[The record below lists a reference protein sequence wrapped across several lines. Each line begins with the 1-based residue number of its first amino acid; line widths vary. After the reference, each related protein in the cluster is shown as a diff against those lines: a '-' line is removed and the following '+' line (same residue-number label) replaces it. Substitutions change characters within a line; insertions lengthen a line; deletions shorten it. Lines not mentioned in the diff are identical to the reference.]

1 MDSLK
6 PKLIKPESTLI
17 EATALQLA
25 AAFYEIGRGQGLKS
39 KYKNP
44 RDYAKAYVKEFIP
57 KAVDILMDML
67 SKDHVS
73 VEMKNA
79 IYDAFLERANDKD
92 LSNTIPI
99 FDNPLAAT
107 FISDTK
113 DTRGGPLVINSPK
126 KKHKGRIEDLPLD
139 RMLFERNNKQNG

>member
-6 PKLIKPESTLI
+6 QKLIKPESTLI
-17 EATALQLA
+17 EKTALELA

-44 RDYAKAYVKEFIP
+44 KDYAKAYVKEFIP

-67 SKDHVS
+67 AKDSTHVTQ
-73 VEMKNA
+73 KDA
-79 IYDAFLERANDKD
+79 IYDALMERVNDKD

-107 FISDTK
+107 FIPDTK
-113 DTRGGPLVINSPK
+113 DTRGGPLVGTSPK
-126 KKHKGRIEDLPLD
+126 KKNKGRIEDLPLD
-139 RMLFERNNKQNG
+139 RMLFERNKQNG